1 MESVTRILLALQVPV
16 AMLFASRQLM
26 HYFQLESY
34 QFQGYFCTLWRQK
47 KKVFLPLIILAVA
60 SILVIFG
67 SAWANE
73 LLKPNTENVVRY
85 FNARKKEANNQLYV
99 GLAAFCVMG
108 VAGYIIRYSGMKSPA
123 KKPFVVTARVKRLY
137 IIHILVVIGI
147 GLLIGLQPISLRT
160 MILVSVYPLLLP
172 LLVALSALIA
182 LPIEKLIFS
191 LYFHDAERK
200 LLQNKG
206 LIRIGITGSYGK
218 TSTKFVLNTILSQ
231 KYNVL
236 CTPASFNTPMGV
248 TRIVRERLQPSHQV
262 FIGEMG
268 ARHVGEIK
276 ELSRLVHP
284 QVGILTA
291 VGPQHLD
298 TFRTIQRIEK
308 TKYELIEALPDDGYA
323 VFVNDDDIVTRL
335 YEKTEKPKCL
345 VGREGTEV
353 WAEDVKVSA
362 TGSSF
367 NLCFKDGEKIPCET
381 KMLGE
386 HNILNILTAAAV
398 AKHLKLTNAQ
408 IARGIQALQ
417 PVEHRLQLLHSAGG
431 VTVIDDAFNTN
442 PRSAKKA
449 LDVLKAFPG
458 RRIIVTPGMVE
469 LGAEEEKYNEE
480 FGRYMAD
487 CVDIAV
493 LVGKKHTAPIVKGLK
508 EGGFKAENIHVVA
521 SLDEAIRLNQTMLQA
536 GDVVMYEN
544 DLPDHYSEG

>member
-1 MESVTRILLALQVPV
+1 MEGVTRILLALEVPV
-16 AMLFASRQLM
+16 AMLFMSRQLM

-34 QFQGYFCTLWRQK
+34 QFQGYFRTLWRQK
-47 KKVFLPLIILAVA
+47 KKVIWPLLLLSVVSLAVILA
-60 SILVIFG
+60 SSL
-67 SAWANE
+67 ANE
-73 LLKPNTENVVRY
+73 LLRPETKNAVRY
-85 FNARKKEANNQLYV
+85 FNAREVQANNQLYV
-99 GLAAFCVMG
+99 GLAAFCVMAIFG
-108 VAGYIIRYSGMKSPA
+108 FIMRHQAMKTPA

-137 IIHILVVIGI
+137 IIHIFVVIGL
-147 GLLIGLQPISLRT
+147 GLLIGLQPIGPVT
-160 MILVSVYPLLLP
+160 IAMMVIYPLLLP
-172 LLVALSALIA
+172 FVVALSALIA

-200 LLQNKG
+200 LLQNRG

-284 QVGILTA
+284 QIGILTA

-298 TFRTIQRIEK
+298 TFRTIERIEK
-308 TKYELIEALPDDGYA
+308 TKYELIEALPDGGYA
-323 VFVNDDDIVTRL
+323 VFVNDNDIVTRL
-335 YEKTEKPKCL
+335 YEKTGKEKCL
-345 VGREGTEV
+345 VGKEGARV
-353 WAEDVKVSA
+353 WAEDVQVSA

-367 NLCFKDGEKIPCET
+367 SLCFNDGEKIPCQT

-386 HNILNILTAAAV
+386 HNILNILTAVAV
-398 AKHLKLTNAQ
+398 AKHLNLTNAQ

-417 PVEHRLQLLHSAGG
+417 PVEHRLQLLQSAGG

-469 LGAEEEKYNEE
+469 LGAEEEEYNEE

-508 EGGFKAENIHVVA
+508 DGGFQAENIHVVA
-521 SLDEAIRLNQTMLQA
+521 SLDDAIRLNQTMLQS